1 MSKLIKAARPFI
13 GQREVPGPGV
23 NAWINDLWLRLP
35 GGRWFWS
42 EYGQDDSKLP
52 WCGAFMAR
60 VCQDAGLSFPKRY
73 SSALAWA
80 EWGEFRNYPEQGC
93 VAVLTRDGGG
103 GHVAIVTGISSDG
116 RAVRLLGGNQG
127 DAVRESWFP
136 TQRVKYWRA
145 PAGEALA
152 QVAVA
157 EPGEFSKSEA

>member
-1 MSKLIKAARPFI
+1 MSKLIAAAMKYI

-23 NAWINDLWLRLP
+23 NAWIKDTWLSLP
-35 GGRWFWS
+35 GGRWFWT

-52 WCGAFMAR
+52 WCGAFVAR
-60 VCQDAGLSFPKRY
+60 VCQDAGLPFPKRY

-80 EWGEFRNYPEQGC
+80 EWGVPLVVPAQGC

-103 GHVAIVTGISSDG
+103 HVAIVTGISFDG

-136 TQRVKYWRA
+136 TQRVKFWRA

>member
-1 MSKLIKAARPFI
+1 MSKLITSAMKYL

-23 NAWINDLWLRLP
+23 NAWIKDLWMRLP
-35 GGRWFWS
+35 GGRWFWG

-60 VCQDAGLSFPKRY
+60 ACQDAGLPFPKRY

-80 EWGEFRNYPEQGC
+80 EWGVPLVVPAQGC

-103 GHVAIVTGISSDG
+103 HVSIVTGISSDG

-127 DAVRESWFP
+127 DAVSEAWFA
-136 TQRVKYWRA
+136 TSRVKQWRA
-145 PAGEALA
+145 PAGEVLA
-152 QVAVA
+152 KVVEA
-157 EPGEFSKSEA
+157 EVGQFSPSEA